1 MFQFVS
7 SFCFYIRY
15 SYIRCLFNC
24 KTKLVVME
32 IGACFRKRPFKPC
45 FLFLSLFLNALFF
58 SPLRAQTHVVVT
70 GTVQNAEAAPLP
82 GVTVSVKGGSQ
93 KTVSGESGRFELKNV
108 GTNATLV
115 FTSVGFDAQEVP
127 LNGRNGLTITLA
139 AGNNK
144 LNEVVVVSYG
154 RQRQREVTGSIATV
168 KSADLQDMPVNQFA
182 QQLQGKVA
190 GVQVNQYSGQPG
202 RGMAFRI
209 RGAASLFADN
219 QPLFVVDG
227 IPVTGGINNINP
239 AEIETFTVLK
249 DASSTAL
256 YGSRAANGV
265 VLITTKHARPG
276 DAKIEVNSFYGIQK
290 IPDAKIPKL
299 MNAREFAQYQKEI
312 YEDKVKYEAF
322 TGALDPVYRNPD
334 SLGEGTD
341 WYHTVTR
348 SAPIQ
353 SYTVSLSSGT
363 ARSSTAVILGYSR
376 QNGVVVNTGTQLY
389 SLRLNHELRLANDK
403 VRVGFNLAPSYRLD
417 HNNRMETDG
426 LDQIFQ
432 DVVEASP
439 LIPAVNPDGSM
450 PLFVNSP
457 GMVSTVNPYA
467 TMVQTIDNYK
477 TTRVLGNTYLNY
489 EFIRGLALKTNLAV
503 DKVGETRMRF
513 VPSTIV
519 AGGVATGLSSTV
531 DNWSWTGEANLQ
543 YNKTFFGHHN
553 VEALVGYSAQQFNN
567 ESSSVS
573 GTNYPSNDV
582 PFLSAATSIS
592 AGTSNASAFS
602 LLSEIARLNYNYKGK
617 YLLSGA
623 VRRDGSSRFG
633 ANRKYGWF
641 PSVSAGW
648 VLSDEK
654 FMEGF
659 SAVNQLK
666 LRASYGITGN
676 NNIGNYT
683 FVANTAAYNYVLN
696 GAVVSGTTI
705 SSLGNSELGWERNKQ
720 FDVGLDLSLVRNRIS
735 FTYDYYHKLT
745 DGLIQDRPIPNASG
759 FSTIKFNIGVFEFWG
774 HEFTLNTVNL
784 TGPLKWS
791 TDFNLSF
798 DRNVIKSLVSPG
810 FLRRNNTT
818 SSDYYRNQ
826 EGHHIGEFYGI
837 VWEGIFKDSTELK
850 NHAPVKWGTWYSSV
864 GTPKITDVSGPN
876 GKPDGIIDEND
887 RTFIGDPTPDFN
899 FGLTNDFAYK
909 NFDLNIVM
917 AGAVGGK
924 IMNASYLYLAN
935 LMGARMALKEVK
947 DRWRS
952 PENPGSGYYPRTMTN
967 TSNPR
972 NQVNSQLIEDGSYLA
987 AKNISLGYR
996 FNLKNNPVMQ
1006 NLRVYASVQQAFIL
1020 TKYRGVNP
1028 EVNDGGADP
1037 TKGIGIDTNAYPV
1050 PRTFSLGLNL
1060 TFK

>member
-1 MFQFVS
+1 MVKPDGRFCNGQFTLRLL
-7 SFCFYIRY
+7 SF
-15 SYIRCLFNC
+15 L
-24 KTKLVVME
+24 
-32 IGACFRKRPFKPC
+32 
-45 FLFLSLFLNALFF
+45 LSLFFLSGL
-58 SPLRAQTHVVVT
+58 SAQSLPTVT
-70 GTVQNAEAAPLP
+70 GSVRNAEKAPLS
-82 GVTVSVKGGSQ
+82 GVTVSVKGGAQ
-93 KTVSGESGRFELKNV
+93 KTVTNTSGRFELRNV
-108 GTNATLV
+108 GANAVLV
-115 FTSVGFDAQEVP
+115 FTSVGFEAQERP
-127 LNGRNGLTITLA
+127 LNGRSELAVTLL

-154 RQRQREVTGSIATV
+154 RQRQREVTGSITTV
-168 KSADLQDMPVNQFA
+168 KAADLQDMPVNQFA

-190 GVQVNQYSGQPG
+190 GVQINQYSGQPG

-265 VLITTKHARPG
+265 VLITTKHAKAG
-276 DAKIEVNSFYGIQK
+276 DTRVEVTGFYGLQK
-290 IPDAKIPKL
+290 IPKAKIPKL

-322 TGALDPVYRNPD
+322 TGTLDPAYRNPD

-341 WYHTVTR
+341 WYSSVTR

-353 SYTVSLSSGT
+353 SYTVSLSSGSAKSAT
-363 ARSSTAVILGYSR
+363 SVILGYTS
-376 QNGVVVNTGTQLY
+376 QQGVVVNTSTQLY
-389 SLRLNHELRLANDK
+389 SLRLNHELRPGDK
-403 VRVGFNLAPSYRLD
+403 FRIGFNLAPSYRLD
-417 HNNRMETDG
+417 HNNRLETDG

-439 LIPAVNPDGSM
+439 LIPAVNPDGSY
-450 PLFVNSP
+450 PTFVNSP
-457 GMVSTVNPYA
+457 GMVSTINPYA
-467 TMVQTIDNYK
+467 TMMLSIDNYK
-477 TTRVLGNTYLNY
+477 TTRILANNYINY
-489 EFIRGLALKTNLAV
+489 EPAKGLSLKTNLAV
-503 DKVGETRMRF
+503 DKTGETRSRF
-513 VPSTIV
+513 NPSTIL
-519 AGGVATGLSSTV
+519 ANGVATGLSSNL
-531 DNWSWTGEANLQ
+531 DNWSWTAEANLQ
-543 YNKTFFGHHN
+543 YNKTFFKDHN
-553 VEALVGYSAQQFNN
+553 VEALVGYSAQKFNQ
-567 ESSSVS
+567 ESNSVS
-573 GTNYPSNDV
+573 GTNYPGNDV
-582 PFLSAATSIS
+582 PFISAATSIS
-592 AGTSNASAFS
+592 AGTSNASSFS
-602 LLSEIARLNYNYKGK
+602 LLSEIGRLNYNYKGR

-648 VLSDEK
+648 VLSDEG
-654 FMEGF
+654 FMERAAGINF
-659 SAVNQLK
+659 LK

-683 FVANTAAYNYVLN
+683 FIANTAAYNYVFN
-696 GAVVSGTTI
+696 GAIVSGTTL

-720 FDVGLDLSLVRNRIS
+720 SDLGLDLTVLQNRIN
-735 FTYDYYHKLT
+735 FTYDYYHKTT

-784 TGPLKWS
+784 TGALKWNS
-791 TDFNLSF
+791 NFNISF
-798 DRNVIKSLVSPG
+798 DRNLIKSLVSPG

-826 EGHHIGEFYGI
+826 EGHHIGEFYGLI
-837 VWEGIFKDSTELK
+837 WEGIFKDSADLK
-850 NHAPVKWGTWYSSV
+850 NGAQVKWGTWYSSV
-864 GTPKITDVSGPN
+864 GTPKITDVSGPA

-899 FGLTNDFAYK
+899 FGFTNDFAYK
-909 NFDLNIVM
+909 NFDLNVVM

-924 IMNASYLYLAN
+924 VMNASYLYLAN

-952 PENPGSGYYPRTMTN
+952 PGNPGSGYYPRTMTN

-996 FNLKNNPVMQ
+996 FPLKNNAVMQ
-1006 NLRVYASVQQAFIL
+1006 SLRVYASVQQAFIA

-1028 EVNDGGADP
+1028 EVNDGGSDP

-1050 PRTFSLGLNL
+1050 PRTFSLGLNV